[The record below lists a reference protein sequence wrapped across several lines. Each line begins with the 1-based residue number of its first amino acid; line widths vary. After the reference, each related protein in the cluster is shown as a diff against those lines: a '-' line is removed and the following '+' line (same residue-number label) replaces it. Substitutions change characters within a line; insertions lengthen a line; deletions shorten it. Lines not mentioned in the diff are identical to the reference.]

1 MNTIRMKKH
10 PMLLTAVLVSCLS
23 IAGIMQFGLVQG
35 TTSEEPS
42 FEISG
47 YILDSNGCGIAG
59 AMVIFNVP
67 EKVPAVYSNSSGYY
81 AISAP
86 AGIYHINAWPPFDS
100 NYIFYDEPE
109 FVVESDLDKNIT
121 LTSGYK
127 VSGYI
132 TDSDGNPVK
141 DGVVS
146 LGDYLS
152 GWFSKNSGYYFVCA
166 PAGIYK
172 LRAAPR
178 SGYSHFAAYYEH
190 EFIVDENIAK
200 NITVDALSPTPKP
213 TPSPCPEPKTCEPKP
228 TLTLNCSSSI
238 SNLGFEVNI
247 QGNLK
252 YNNTALSDS
261 QVLIYYSVTGGKSWI
276 ELTSVITNE
285 EGDFSAV
292 WLPSVTGNFL
302 VKAYYLGNEDYCKTK
317 TIVNLAVT
325 SYDQEENVF
334 SVSSNS
340 TLSGLSFNSEEL
352 ELRFSVSGDNGTFG
366 YVNVYIPKSLIKDVS
381 KLEVYLDEKQI
392 DYFAESAEDYWLLR
406 FSYSH
411 SSHEISVLF
420 SSLALQDAGST
431 LASWVSYAGIAS
443 LAVIGAILAIFFV
456 KGKKQ
461 VQI

>member
-1 MNTIRMKKH
+1 
-10 PMLLTAVLVSCLS
+10 
-23 IAGIMQFGLVQG
+23 MQFGLVQG
-35 TTSEEPS
+35 CTSEETS

-47 YILDSNGCGIAG
+47 YILDSNGSGIAD
-59 AMVIFNVP
+59 AMVTFNVP

-86 AGIYHINAWPPFDS
+86 AGKYHMNACPPFDS
-100 NYIFYDEPE
+100 NYISYDEPE

-152 GWFSKNSGYYFVCA
+152 GWFSNASGYYFVCA
-166 PAGIYK
+166 PAGTYK
-172 LRAAPR
+172 LRAVPR
-178 SGYSHFAAYYEH
+178 SGCSHFDCYYEH
-190 EFIVDENIAK
+190 DFIVDENVAK
-200 NITVDALSPTPKP
+200 NITVDVLSPTPKP
-213 TPSPCPEPKTCEPKP
+213 TPTPDPDPKIREPKP
-228 TLTLNCSSSI
+228 TLALDCSSSV

-247 QGNLK
+247 QGNLR
-252 YNNTALSDS
+252 YNNTGLSNS
-261 QVLIYYSVTGGKSWI
+261 QVLIYYSVTGGKTWI

-285 EGDFSAV
+285 EGDFSAM

-302 VKAYYLGNEDYCKTK
+302 VKAHYLGNENYCETK

-340 TLSGLSFNSEEL
+340 TLSGLSFNSEEP
-352 ELRFSVSGDNGTFG
+352 ELRFSVSGDNGTSG
-366 YVNVYIPKSLIKDVS
+366 YVNIYIPKSLIKDVS
-381 KLEVYLDEKQI
+381 ELEVYLDEKQI
-392 DYFAESAEDYWLLR
+392 DYFAESADDYWLLQ

-411 SSHEISVLF
+411 SSHEVSVLF
-420 SSLALQDAGST
+420 SSLAPQDGGSM

-443 LAVIGAILAIFFV
+443 LAVICAILAILFV

-461 VQI
+461 VQT

>member
-1 MNTIRMKKH
+1 
-10 PMLLTAVLVSCLS
+10 
-23 IAGIMQFGLVQG
+23 MQFGLVQG
-35 TTSEEPS
+35 CSEEPS

-59 AMVIFNVP
+59 AMVTFNET
-67 EKVPAVYSNSSGYY
+67 EKVPAVYSNSSGHY

-86 AGIYHINAWPPFDS
+86 AGTYHINAYPPFDS
-100 NYIFYDEPE
+100 NYTFYDEPE
-109 FVVESDLDKNIT
+109 FTVESDLEKNIT

-152 GWFSKNSGYYFVCA
+152 GWSSNSSGYYFVCA
-166 PAGIYK
+166 PAGTYK
-172 LRAAPR
+172 LKAAPR
-178 SGYSHFAAYYEH
+178 SGCCHFAAYYEH
-190 EFIVDENIAK
+190 DFIVEENIAK
-200 NITVDALSPTPKP
+200 NITVNVLSPTPCPDPKP
-213 TPSPCPEPKTCEPKP
+213 CEPKP
-228 TLTLNCSSSI
+228 TLTLNCSSSV

-252 YNNTALSDS
+252 YNNTALPDS
-261 QVLIYYSVTGGKSWI
+261 QVLIYYSVTGGKTWI

-325 SYDQEENVF
+325 AYDQEENVF

-352 ELRFSVSGDNGTFG
+352 ELRFNVTGDDGTFG
-366 YVNVYIPKSLIKDVS
+366 YVNVYIPKSLIKDIS
-381 KLEVYLDEKQI
+381 ELEVYLDEKQI
-392 DYFAESAEDYWLLR
+392 DCVAESADDYWLLR

-411 SSHEISVLF
+411 SSHEVSVSF
-420 SSLALQDAGST
+420 SSLALQNGTSMS
-431 LASWVSYAGIAS
+431 ASWISYAIIAS
-443 LAVIGAILAIFFV
+443 LAVIGTISAIFFV